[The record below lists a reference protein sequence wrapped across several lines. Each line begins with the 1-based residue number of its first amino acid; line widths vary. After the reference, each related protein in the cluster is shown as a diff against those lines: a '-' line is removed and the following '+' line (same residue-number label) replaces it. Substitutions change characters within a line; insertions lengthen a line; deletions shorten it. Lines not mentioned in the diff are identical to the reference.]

1 MVAGASG
8 VQPAP
13 AAALAVVFAQE
24 PWYRERTE
32 AERDWD
38 GTLRR
43 RAVIAGPNAR
53 TALRYS
59 LIFDGRTLAVYAPTD
74 RLEPFVDARV
84 RIRGKL
90 ADLSP
95 EGFGPE
101 LWHGSRRAAPVR
113 PGWLRGARG
122 R

>member
-1 MVAGASG
+1 MVAGPSG

-13 AAALAVVFAQE
+13 AADLTVVFAQE

-43 RAVIAGPNAR
+43 RTVIAGPNAR

-59 LIFDGRTLAVYAPTD
+59 LIVDGRMLAVYAPTD

-90 ADLSP
+90 VDLSP

-101 LWHGSRRAAPVR
+101 LWPGAAERLP
-113 PGWLRGARG
+113 
-122 R
+122 